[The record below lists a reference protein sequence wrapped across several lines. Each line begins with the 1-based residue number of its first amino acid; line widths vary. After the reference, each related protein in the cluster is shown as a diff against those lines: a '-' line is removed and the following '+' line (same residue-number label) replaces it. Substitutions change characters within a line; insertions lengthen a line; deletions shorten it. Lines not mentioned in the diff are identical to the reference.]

1 MLKRIIV
8 PLDGSEVSEQVFG
21 HLDELASP
29 ETMIFPTMVIEP
41 AVYVG
46 MGGARRLERWT
57 GAEETSGG
65 PVLPSFRDG
74 IQWLG

>member
-1 MLKRIIV
+1 MLKRIVV

-29 ETMIFPTMVIEP
+29 ETMILPTMVIEP

-46 MGGARRLERWT
+46 MGGTRH
-57 GAEETSGG
+57 
-65 PVLPSFRDG
+65 
-74 IQWLG
+74 LG